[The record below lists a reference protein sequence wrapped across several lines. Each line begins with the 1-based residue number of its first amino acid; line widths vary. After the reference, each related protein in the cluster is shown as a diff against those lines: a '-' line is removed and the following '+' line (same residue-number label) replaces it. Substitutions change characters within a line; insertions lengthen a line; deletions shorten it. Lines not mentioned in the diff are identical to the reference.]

1 MVFQEEQADPG
12 TDPGNYEQMQ
22 WHALQGSRQKKAS
35 KLVHDESEDGMLK
48 FAMRAQAVT
57 REAGRMCAVWLMRAS
72 FGKMSKSGLPY
83 VCDLANKNTSPV
95 IRILQYLSSLLEGT
109 ARTLRYVWQ
118 ADGSVTMSVW
128 MRGNPHKAWCLRRT
142 ILHVSALTHRIRR
155 QSDNITV
162 P

>member
-1 MVFQEEQADPG
+1 MIRFFILRAKPVTPAANKWGKQLATNCFFNTGDSVAGLFSDVYDASLGKMVFEEEQADPG

-72 FGKMSKSGLPY
+72 FGKMSKSGLPC
-83 VCDLANKNTSPV
+83 VCD
-95 IRILQYLSSLLEGT
+95 
-109 ARTLRYVWQ
+109 
-118 ADGSVTMSVW
+118 
-128 MRGNPHKAWCLRRT
+128 
-142 ILHVSALTHRIRR
+142 
-155 QSDNITV
+155 
-162 P
+162 